1 MTSALN
7 ILHNCAKATENRQMF
22 RDLRALERLAPFVKA
37 ENMETA
43 ISAVLTLS
51 YITEE
56 NKTDLL
62 EVGEIVSSK
71 LGNVGSL
78 LAGCNNCGVYLKT
91 SRNQRNITYSCS
103 KIVNA
108 TTQEK
113 TNAIC
118 DITLCCL

>member
-22 RDLRALERLAPFVKA
+22 RDIRALERLAPFVKA

-71 LGNVGSL
+71 LGHVGSL

-91 SRNQRNITYSCS
+91 WRSQHYVFSQ
-103 KIVNA
+103 IVNA
-108 TTQEK
+108 TTLEK